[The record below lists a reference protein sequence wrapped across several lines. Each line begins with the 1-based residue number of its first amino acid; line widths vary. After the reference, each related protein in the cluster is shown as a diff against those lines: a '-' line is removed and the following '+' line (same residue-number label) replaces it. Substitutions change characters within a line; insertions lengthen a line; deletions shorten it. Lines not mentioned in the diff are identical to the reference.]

1 MAVLTQMG
9 TEMPRKNHCPP
20 SSPVSM
26 GWVMWGQGDKPGAI
40 HKLDK
45 CSTKEP
51 HPNPKRPP
59 TSNPTSHFYFRTI
72 VELLKSKSPTG
83 TGNSVGKGSL
93 YKHEDLG
100 LDAST
105 TVEVS
110 MGRVH
115 LESQHWGG
123 AETGDPW
130 ELTSQRVQL
139 KIGLQSQRRDSHN
152 F

>member
-51 HPNPKRPP
+51 HPNPKR
-59 TSNPTSHFYFRTI
+59 YW
-72 VELLKSKSPTG
+72 LLEKGTGKPDRVVQCGSSTLKAEAGKSKIQA
-83 TGNSVGKGSL
+83 VG
-93 YKHEDLG
+93 
-100 LDAST
+100 
-105 TVEVS
+105 
-110 MGRVH
+110 
-115 LESQHWGG
+115 LERWLSG
-123 AETGDPW
+123 
-130 ELTSQRVQL
+130 
-139 KIGLQSQRRDSHN
+139 
-152 F
+152 